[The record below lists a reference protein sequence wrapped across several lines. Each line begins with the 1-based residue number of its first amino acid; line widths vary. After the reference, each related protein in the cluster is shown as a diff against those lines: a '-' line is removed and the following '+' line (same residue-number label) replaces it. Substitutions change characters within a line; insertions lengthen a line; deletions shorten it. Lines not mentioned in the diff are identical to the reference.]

1 MRIGTARRERHLPE
15 SVLPL
20 VDVVCVLL
28 IFFMIAGRIEP
39 RDVLPLSPPT
49 VAEVEGAP
57 SDPGQILVT
66 QDGRIAFEGVEV
78 AEPALLTLV
87 AARPAAAPP
96 LTIKADASVEAAR
109 IVELLAKLRGA
120 GVGRVE
126 IIAMGAMF

>member
-1 MRIGTARRERHLPE
+1 MRIGIERRARHMPE

-57 SDPGQILVT
+57 GDPGQVLLSR
-66 QDGRIAFEGVEV
+66 DGRIAFEGVAM
-78 AEPALLTLV
+78 AEPALLAAV
-87 AARPAAAPP
+87 SARPPDALA
-96 LTIKADASVEAAR
+96 LTIKADGALEAAQL
-109 IVELLAKLRGA
+109 VALLAKLRAA
-120 GVGRVE
+120 GVGKVE
-126 IIAMGAMF
+126 IVAMGAMP